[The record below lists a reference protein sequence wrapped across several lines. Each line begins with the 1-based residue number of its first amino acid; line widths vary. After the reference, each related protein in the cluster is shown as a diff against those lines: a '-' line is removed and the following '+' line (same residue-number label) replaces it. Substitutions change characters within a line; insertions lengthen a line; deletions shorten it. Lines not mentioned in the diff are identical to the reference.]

1 MRMND
6 QDIIIIGDQRYIHA
20 GSSLADDRLG
30 RRKMVVYF
38 SKAERPRVCQGLLV
52 NDLCP

>member
-1 MRMND
+1 MRMDD
-6 QDIIIIGDQRYIHA
+6 QDIIIIDDQHYIRA

-38 SKAERPRVCQGLLV
+38 SKPERPRVCQGLLV